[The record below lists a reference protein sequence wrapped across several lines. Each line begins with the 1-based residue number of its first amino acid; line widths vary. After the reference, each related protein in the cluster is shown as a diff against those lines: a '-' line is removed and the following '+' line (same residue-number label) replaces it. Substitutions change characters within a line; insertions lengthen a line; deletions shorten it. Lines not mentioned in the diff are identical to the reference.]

1 MKATTTA
8 ALATTLLAATA
19 SMVVAGTAFAEGFA
33 DEATIEA
40 SQNAADIIASQR
52 DDESSLERFENVAR
66 AARPQPPVIIKPPVD
81 PWTTCAN
88 YAQLQAALKG
98 TADFYA
104 TGVNLQCTWNNSD
117 VQPSVTVKNQ
127 TQVYFA
133 PGSTIFYCTKGGA
146 VGKQDLWGDSLAAGT
161 SKNYFVPFGSG
172 NTCLAK
178 GVYYV
183 SKNPPK

>member
-1 MKATTTA
+1 MKATPSA
-8 ALATTLLAATA
+8 AVLSFTFLAVAA
-19 SMVVAGTAFAEGFA
+19 SILSVSSSFAQDFA
-33 DEATIEA
+33 DEATIAASRESDEA
-40 SQNAADIIASQR
+40 VALQGDA
-52 DDESSLERFENVAR
+52 ESAAR
-66 AARPQPPVIIKPPVD
+66 AARPQPPIIGLPQPLD
-81 PWTTCAN
+81 PWAGCAN

-146 VGKQDLWGDSLAAGT
+146 VGKKDLWGDSLAAGGT
-161 SKNYFVPFGSG
+161 KNYFVPFGSG